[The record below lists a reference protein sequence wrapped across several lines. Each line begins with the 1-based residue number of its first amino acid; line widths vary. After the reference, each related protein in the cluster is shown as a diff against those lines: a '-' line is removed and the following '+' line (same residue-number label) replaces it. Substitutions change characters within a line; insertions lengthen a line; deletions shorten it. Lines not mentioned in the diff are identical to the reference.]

1 MANSLP
7 ELGTLTATQH
17 NAVITCIPKDGDLTS
32 LANWHPISVRN
43 ADYKVLPKIIAER
56 VAKVL
61 PQLIHHDQTCN
72 IPSRKIQYNLSLI
85 RDVIAY
91 GTNTTQPLSSLS
103 MR

>member
-7 ELGTLTATQH
+7 EFSTLTATQR

-32 LANWHPISVRN
+32 LANWRPISVLN
-43 ADYKVLPKIIAER
+43 SDYKILSKIIAER
-56 VAKVL
+56 VAKFL

-72 IPSRKIQYNLSLI
+72 IQSRKIQYNLSLI

-91 GTNTTQPLSSLS
+91 GNNTTQRPYC
-103 MR
+103 